1 MDEKNDKIMYRENIG
16 LYVNG
21 GIQMKKSKI
30 FISTMLMAASMFH
43 TTVFSAEI
51 PRESAPLN
59 ATEEQIVIVEALI
72 GDILDEVETGTL
84 GYLLAAGRA
93 NTRVRE
99 AVIAGET
106 NGHGYGILSPIAQNA
121 VLAIRDMYLRPVVYS
136 RVENELRGLLYALLV
151 DAANGRDITEVQ
163 KEAYERIYRAHGA
176 DVVYSGIDVCY
187 WGDVPTIDRVYFNR
201 ARMLINEAVN
211 DRSESAV

>member
-121 VLAIRDMYLRPVVYS
+121 VLAIRDMYLRPDVYS
-136 RVENELRGLLYALLV
+136 SVENELRGLLYDLLV
-151 DAANGRDITEVQ
+151 DAANGRDITEVRN
-163 KEAYERIYRAHGA
+163 EAYERIYRAHGA
-176 DVVYSGIDVCY
+176 DTDYSGIDFCY
-187 WGDVPTIDRVYFNR
+187 WGDVPTIDRAYFNR

-211 DRSESAV
+211 DRSKSTV

>member
-1 MDEKNDKIMYRENIG
+1 
-16 LYVNG
+16 
-21 GIQMKKSKI
+21 MKKSKI
-30 FISTMLMAASMFH
+30 FISTVLIAASVFQ
-43 TTVFSAEI
+43 TTVSAAEI

-72 GDILDEVETGTL
+72 GDILDEVETGTF
-84 GYLLAAGRA
+84 GYLLAAGMA

-121 VLAIRDMYLRPVVYS
+121 VLAIRDMYLRPNVYS
-136 RVENELRGLLYALLV
+136 RVEDELRELLSDLLV
-151 DAANGRDITEVQ
+151 ETANGRDVTEVQ

-176 DVVYSGIDVCY
+176 DVVYSSIDVCY
-187 WGDVPTIDRVYFNR
+187 WGDVPTIDRAYFNR

-211 DRSESAV
+211 DR